1 MHQTMCLSKGCLG
14 YPVPSSR
21 SSYPVRQP
29 PVLINVL
36 TSSTSSMYTLLS
48 MVYRLFKPYWLTHFT
63 CTYFEETN
71 PLFNVHLN
79 CFVNFILFPT
89 DKYMFKANN
98 KKIWLI
104 CWMNSKSKVNT
115 AWHRS
120 GVFIVDFD
128 HNQNINAVFL
138 LLTLNKY
145 LSAV

>member
-14 YPVPSSR
+14 YPPPSPR
-21 SSYPVRQP
+21 SSYPVPQP
-29 PVLINVL
+29 PVLMNVL
-36 TSSTSSMYTLLS
+36 TSSTSSICTLLLT
-48 MVYRLFKPYWLTHFT
+48 VYRLFKPYWLTHFT
-63 CTYFEETN
+63 YTYFDETTL
-71 PLFNVHLN
+71 LFNVHLKY
-79 CFVNFILFPT
+79 FVNFILCPT

-104 CWMNSKSKVNT
+104 CCVNSKLKVNT

-128 HNQNINAVFL
+128 HNQHINTMFL